1 MSEIPFPIRLLFHLV
16 TSEAFGGHW
25 HGLRKSWGLLSE
37 PLEVLASSPWRV
49 KLLVSL
55 DLLSCQYPHHHGF
68 HHFLFVFATSLVIK
82 SVVLE
87 GWPTFGMA
95 TTETQNK
102 TKKTRTQL
110 SHGPTYALLCSGAF
124 HEHFSCSPII
134 YPWLSRHASRTHW
147 VLVLGVS
154 VHEKGGMMLLL
165 HFSSSWLPLKPEGW
179 SGAPK
184 LWDLGQVKKE
194 SSLCSHFLLCETG

>member
-1 MSEIPFPIRLLFHLV
+1 MRV
-16 TSEAFGGHW
+16 
-25 HGLRKSWGLLSE
+25 
-37 PLEVLASSPWRV
+37 LEVLASSPWRV

-87 GWPTFGMA
+87 RWPTFGMA

-102 TKKTRTQL
+102 TKRTRTQL
-110 SHGPTYALLCSGAF
+110 SHGPAYALLCSGDF
-124 HEHFSCSPII
+124 HEHFSCCPII

-154 VHEKGGMMLLL
+154 VHEKGGLMSMFQLKLAATQTRGL
-165 HFSSSWLPLKPEGW
+165 IRGAKVVGSWPSRERKLSMFTFPPLWNRIIVELMISWGW
-179 SGAPK
+179 MRINKRCMRWLSRS
-184 LWDLGQVKKE
+184 VI
-194 SSLCSHFLLCETG
+194 